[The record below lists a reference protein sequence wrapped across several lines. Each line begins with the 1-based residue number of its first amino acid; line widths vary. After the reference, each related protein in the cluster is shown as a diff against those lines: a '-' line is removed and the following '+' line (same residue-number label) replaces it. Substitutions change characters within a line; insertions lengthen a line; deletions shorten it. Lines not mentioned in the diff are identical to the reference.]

1 MSEVLDFEGNRVEG
15 VLALTG
21 CDVFPLSYA
30 QERLWFLWRLDPESP
45 YYNVPVAVEVR
56 GELDLELVRDTL
68 SWLAGRHES
77 LRTTFAVV
85 NEEPVQVNAP
95 EGGATV

>member
-45 YYNVPVAVEVR
+45 YYNLPVAV
-56 GELDLELVRDTL
+56 
-68 SWLAGRHES
+68 
-77 LRTTFAVV
+77 
-85 NEEPVQVNAP
+85 
-95 EGGATV
+95 